1 MRDVESRWTRS
12 YSASLA
18 RLVIAPAP
26 WDAVRTMPKVVVIA
40 GPNGAGKSTTAPAI
54 LRDALKVHEFVN
66 ADTIA
71 AGLSAFSPESV
82 ALAAGRIMLDRVH
95 ELAREGRDFAF
106 ETTLASRTFAPWL
119 RGLQANGYKFHLVYL
134 CLPTV
139 ELAVARVAERVRRG
153 GHAVSEGVIR
163 RRYDRSLD
171 NFFNLYSQFAN
182 SWVMMDNSIRR
193 RPRSIAKCSIGRTTR
208 VFNAD
213 QWSTFRAQ
221 YERKDPDKS

>member
-1 MRDVESRWTRS
+1 M
-12 YSASLA
+12 A
-18 RLVIAPAP
+18 
-26 WDAVRTMPKVVVIA
+26 KVVVIA

-119 RGLQANGYKFHLVYL
+119 KDLQSNGYKFHLIYL

-153 GHAVSEGVIR
+153 GHAVSEDIVR
-163 RRYDRSLD
+163 RRYARSLD

-182 SWVMMDNSIRR
+182 SWVMMDNSVRR
-193 RPRSIAKCSIGRTTR
+193 RPKVIAKRSIARAVS

-213 QWSTFRAQ
+213 QWSAFRVH
-221 YERKDPDKS
+221 YEQKDSAKD

>member
-1 MRDVESRWTRS
+1 
-12 YSASLA
+12 
-18 RLVIAPAP
+18 
-26 WDAVRTMPKVVVIA
+26 MPKVVVIA

>member
-1 MRDVESRWTRS
+1 
-12 YSASLA
+12 
-18 RLVIAPAP
+18 
-26 WDAVRTMPKVVVIA
+26 MPKVVVIA

-119 RGLQANGYKFHLVYL
+119 RQLQIGGYTFHLVYL
-134 CLPTV
+134 CLPIV
-139 ELAVARVAERVRRG
+139 ELAVARVAERAGRG
-153 GHAVSEGVIR
+153 GHAVPEDIVR
-163 RRYDRSLD
+163 RRYARSLD

-182 SWVMMDNSIRR
+182 SWVMMDNSIEG
-193 RPRSIAKCSIGRTTR
+193 RPRVIAKRSVGRTVR
-208 VFNAD
+208 AFNLD
-213 QWSTFRAQ
+213 QWNAFRTQ
-221 YERKDPDKS
+221 YERKEPVKS

>member
-1 MRDVESRWTRS
+1 
-12 YSASLA
+12 
-18 RLVIAPAP
+18 
-26 WDAVRTMPKVVVIA
+26 MPKVVVIA

-106 ETTLASRTFAPWL
+106 ETTLASRTFRPWL
-119 RGLQANGYKFHLVYL
+119 RDLQAKGYKFHLVYL

-153 GHAVSEGVIR
+153 GHAVSEDIIR
-163 RRYDRSLD
+163 RRYARSFD

-182 SWVMMDNSIRR
+182 SWVMMDNSIRL
-193 RPRSIAKCSIGRTTR
+193 RPQVIAKRSIARIVR
-208 VFNAD
+208 VFNVD
-213 QWSTFRAQ
+213 QWTAFRAQ
-221 YERKDPDKS
+221 YERKAPDKS

>member
-1 MRDVESRWTRS
+1 
-12 YSASLA
+12 
-18 RLVIAPAP
+18 
-26 WDAVRTMPKVVVIA
+26 MPKVVVIA

-82 ALAAGRIMLDRVH
+82 ALAAGRILLDRVH

-153 GHAVSEGVIR
+153 GHAVSEDVVR

-171 NFFNLYSQFAN
+171 NFFNLYSQFAS

-193 RPRSIAKCSIGRTTR
+193 RPRTIAKRSIGQVTR

-213 QWSTFRAQ
+213 QWSAFRAQ
-221 YERKDPDKS
+221 YERKVPDKS

>member
-1 MRDVESRWTRS
+1 
-12 YSASLA
+12 
-18 RLVIAPAP
+18 
-26 WDAVRTMPKVVVIA
+26 MPKVVVIA

-54 LRDALKVHEFVN
+54 LRDALKVQEFVN

-119 RGLQANGYKFHLVYL
+119 RDLQAKGYKFHLVYL

-153 GHAVSEGVIR
+153 GHAVSEDIVR
-163 RRYDRSLD
+163 RRYARSLD

-193 RPRSIAKCSIGRTTR
+193 RPRVIAKRSIARALR
-208 VFNAD
+208 VFNVE
-213 QWSTFRAQ
+213 QWGVFRAQ

>member
-1 MRDVESRWTRS
+1 
-12 YSASLA
+12 
-18 RLVIAPAP
+18 
-26 WDAVRTMPKVVVIA
+26 MPKVVVIA

-71 AGLSAFSPESV
+71 SGLSAFSPESV

-119 RGLQANGYKFHLVYL
+119 RGLQAKGCKFHLVYL
-134 CLPTV
+134 WLPTV
-139 ELAVARVAERVRRG
+139 ELAIARVAERVRRG
-153 GHAVSEGVIR
+153 GHAVPEGIVR

-182 SWVMMDNSIRR
+182 SWMMMDNSIRR
-193 RPRSIAKCSIGRTTR
+193 RPRVIAKRAIGRTVR
-208 VFNAD
+208 VFSAD
-213 QWSTFRAQ
+213 QWSALRAQ
-221 YERKDPDKS
+221 NERKDPDKS